1 MNLFSSFAGVYSLCD
16 SPAISNGPF
25 LGTALLCSLASVI
38 ILSVKACVFSPISE
52 IETDASPSPVRER
65 LHLKISCGM
74 PILFLSSLVFAL
86 GHTVVAYRTSCRAR
100 RKLLIH
106 RSDPEAVCFLSQL
119 YVQILICA
127 VSSCLLADCHT
138 VCILLKIKKFSST
151 FLFPC
156 LFYLRFWPAMY
167 SLDTRSLDLPHH
179 ARGNTQSLMVKS
191 KERL

>member
-16 SPAISNGPF
+16 SPAISSGPF

-52 IETDASPSPVRER
+52 IETDASPSSVRER

-106 RSDPEAVCFLSQL
+106 RADPEAVCFVLQL
-119 YVQILICA
+119 YVQMLICA
-127 VSSCLLADCHT
+127 VFSCLLAGCHT
-138 VCILLKIKKFSST
+138 VCILLKITNLVALS
-151 FLFPC
+151 
-156 LFYLRFWPAMY
+156 Y
-167 SLDTRSLDLPHH
+167 DLAYFISGSGLQCILWIQGPSISHTML
-179 ARGNTQSLMVKS
+179 GEVLKV
-191 KERL
+191 